1 MAEMTLPKRDRESI
15 SSSIK
20 IKDITE
26 LMFGSVLEINPDKKL
41 AVDYGRK
48 RVHIYL
54 RSHSSSSICLLILQL
69 LADHHTLQ
77 ANVLIVE
84 KKAVLFMEK
93 AFVIHSGCLFKV

>member
-26 LMFGSVLEINPDKKL
+26 LMFGSVLEINPDKKP

-54 RSHSSSSICLLILQL
+54 RSHSSSSICP
-69 LADHHTLQ
+69 H
-77 ANVLIVE
+77 
-84 KKAVLFMEK
+84 
-93 AFVIHSGCLFKV
+93 